1 LIVDDGVWR
10 DPFAATDPV
19 TYHLDFLPSHATP
32 HRIDYMLVRGHPILA
47 CEVLFDAPLALPDG
61 RRMYASDHV
70 ALSAR
75 IGLTNGRDDPDQPR

>member
-1 LIVDDGVWR
+1 
-10 DPFAATDPV
+10 
-19 TYHLDFLPSHATP
+19 
-32 HRIDYMLVRGHPILA
+32 MLVRGHPILA

-75 IGLTNGRDDPDQPR
+75 IGLTDGHDDPDQPR